1 MINDF
6 IYIPY
11 KMCFLYIIINYIR
24 NVRARGPVE
33 QWLGSV
39 ENAMFDIVK
48 KLVTLYL
55 FNLDVLY
62 SI

>member
-1 MINDF
+1 MNNDF

-11 KMCFLYIIINYIR
+11 KMFFLYIIINYIR

-48 KLVTLYL
+48 KLVILYL
-55 FNLDVLY
+55 FNLDVLF
-62 SI
+62 